1 MNDELKSEIA
11 CIEQAKVD
19 VKYFEP
25 LYEKYYASIV
35 KFAYQR
41 LETLEEAYEITSNV
55 FASAL
60 FNIHQYRH
68 QGFPFSSWLYRIA
81 INEINK
87 HYKKLKK
94 KRCISINAMAF
105 KQIAE
110 VTNTRDGN
118 AHKELNDT
126 LKLALQYL
134 KLEEIELIELRYFE
148 ERSFAEVA
156 LIMGITENNAKVKVY
171 RIIDKL
177 KIIFSKLS

>member
-1 MNDELKSEIA
+1 
-11 CIEQAKVD
+11 
-19 VKYFEP
+19 
-25 LYEKYYASIV
+25 
-35 KFAYQR
+35 
-41 LETLEEAYEITSNV
+41 
-55 FASAL
+55 
-60 FNIHQYRH
+60 
-68 QGFPFSSWLYRIA
+68 
-81 INEINK
+81 
-87 HYKKLKK
+87 
-94 KRCISINAMAF
+94 MAF

-110 VTNTRDGN
+110 VTNIRDGN
-118 AHKELNDT
+118 AQKELNDT